1 MPAANPQ
8 LRFDERER
16 EGSHWPSLDGAAPF
30 LDNPV
35 IARSPCDEAIQ
46 GRCALRGV
54 SLRGLP
60 RTRFRTILSALADRR
75 PEFPMPRIPC
85 VYIMANDRNGT
96 LCTGVTS
103 NLPQRIHQHRE
114 GLGEGFMRRYRRKLL
129 AFYETYERIDEAI
142 AREKQ
147 IKGGSRA
154 RKMALIE
161 AMNPQWRDL
170 YADFA

>member
-1 MPAANPQ
+1 MSG
-8 LRFDERER
+8 
-16 EGSHWPSLDGAAPF
+16 EGKRSHWPSLDGAAPF

-46 GRCALRGV
+46 GLPHLA
-54 SLRGLP
+54 LRGLP
-60 RTRFRTILSALADRR
+60 RTRFRTILSAFANRR
-75 PEFPMPRIPC
+75 PEFPMPRAPC

-96 LCTGVTS
+96 LYTGVTS

-114 GLGEGFMRRYRRKLL
+114 GLGEGFTRRYRCKLL
-129 AFYETYERIDEAI
+129 VFYETYERMDEAI

-170 YADFA
+170 YADLA